1 MLFAAITGTGLAVF
15 VTERSAESATCTL
28 AEAVLLAQFGSLALH
43 ETESVCVIVDP
54 EATFAFTVT
63 TNVKFAVVTPMV
75 EMVQVR
81 LRRVQVHPAGP
92 ESDCATVFNGVV
104 SVNVTVFAVAGP
116 PLVRVW
122 V

>member
-1 MLFAAITGTGLAVF
+1 VF
-15 VTERSAESATCTL
+15 VTERSAESATSTL
-28 AEAVLLAQFGSLALH
+28 AEAVLLAQFGSLTH
-43 ETESVCVIVDP
+43 EAESVWVIVDP
-54 EATFAFTVT
+54 EARLGFTVT

-104 SVNVTVFAVAGP
+104 SVNVTVVAVAGP

>member
-1 MLFAAITGTGLAVF
+1 MLFPAITGTGLAAF
-15 VTERSAESATCTL
+15 VTERSAEAATSTL

-54 EATFAFTVT
+54 EATVVFTAT
-63 TNVKFAVVTPMV
+63 TNEKVAVVTPRLG
-75 EMVQVR
+75 MVQVR
-81 LRRVQVHPAGP
+81 VASVQVHPVGP
-92 ESDCATVFNGVV
+92 ESDCAIVFAGVV
-104 SVNVTVFAVAGP
+104 SVNVIVFAVAGP

>member
-1 MLFAAITGTGLAVF
+1 VF
-15 VTERSAESATCTL
+15 VTERSAESATSTL
-28 AEAVLLAQFGSLALH
+28 AEAVLLAQFGSLALQ
-43 ETESVCVIVDP
+43 EAESVCVIVDP
-54 EATFAFTVT
+54 EATFVLTVT
-63 TNVKFAVVTPMV
+63 TNVKFAVVTPRL

-81 LRRVQVHPAGP
+81 VASVQVHPAGP
-92 ESDCATVFNGVV
+92 ESDCATVFAGVV

>member
-1 MLFAAITGTGLAVF
+1 MLFPAITGTGLAVF
-15 VTERSAESATCTL
+15 VTERSAEAATCTL
-28 AEAVLLAQFGSLALH
+28 AAAALLAQFGSLALQ
-43 ETESVCVIVDP
+43 EAESVCVIVDP
-54 EATFAFTVT
+54 EATVVFTVT
-63 TNVKFAVVTPMV
+63 TNVKFAVVTPRL

-81 LRRVQVHPAGP
+81 VASVHVHPAGP
-92 ESDCATVFNGVV
+92 ESVCATVFTGVV